1 MDTLIIIPAY
11 NEEAN
16 IASVIKGIWKVNPNI
31 DILVIDDASSDQT
44 AQVASKA
51 GAIVVSHVLNTGYG
65 GALQTGYRY
74 AAANGYRILVQ
85 IDGDGQHDPG
95 FIPKMV
101 ALVKSKKAD
110 LVIGS
115 RFLEKGLSYKVPIS
129 RRFGMKLFQ
138 SIIYI
143 LTRQNISDPTS
154 GYQAMSRDVF
164 RFFAQGNIFP
174 SDYPDADVIVL
185 LISLGF
191 KITEIPVVMYE
202 NATGKSMHSGFK
214 PIFYVIKM
222 LLSLFI
228 AKTNR

>member
-101 ALVKSKKAD
+101 ALVESKKAD

-115 RFLEKGLSYKVPIS
+115 RFLEKSLSYKVPIS